1 MKVYMVTDGMYSD
14 YRVVEIFS
22 NLKEAEKYRAIHN
35 YDDVEEMDVF
45 DSCKQKLG
53 ETERWAFSENL
64 GLRLEEVKY
73 ENRYDIRYFDYYGG
87 RFQILVFI
95 PANNYTMD
103 EAYKIAKDYYAIA
116 YNELMEAN
124 FPKDEKLLKMIEDKL
139 NSKEVLKWSDKNCL
153 IKF

>member
-53 ETERWAFSENL
+53 ETERWAFSNGNL
-64 GLRLEEVKY
+64 GLRLEKVKY
-73 ENRYDIRYFDYYGG
+73 EKRYDIRYFDYYGG

-139 NSKEVLKWSDKNCL
+139 NSKEVLK
-153 IKF
+153 